1 MINMSKEN
9 LFCDLAFEPINGL
22 FPYQP
27 GKPIDEL
34 QRELG
39 LKNIIKLAS
48 NENPLGPSDK
58 VKKAVHGALDDMS
71 LYPDGNGFYLK
82 KALSEKLGI
91 PSNMITL
98 GNGSNDVL
106 DVIARVFLTTG
117 REAVYSEYSFVV
129 YAIATQSV
137 GATAKVAKAYSPD
150 SIGAYGH
157 NLAAMEKLVGDKTS
171 VVFIA
176 NPNNPTGTWI
186 EPGELEGFIK
196 NLPSHVIVVLD
207 EAYGEYLDQ
216 KNSVDTTK
224 WLARYPNL
232 IITRTFSKAYGLA
245 GLRIGYAVSHPDIAD
260 LLNRVRHP
268 FNVNSLGLV
277 AAEAALSDE
286 AYIEKSRKLNQ
297 QGLDQL
303 SVGFKQLG
311 LNYIP
316 SIGNFISVNVGE
328 KAGDIYTKLLHEG
341 VIVRPISA
349 YKMPQHLRVSVGLQS
364 ENDVFLSAL
373 KRVMQVV

>member
-9 LFCDLAFEPINGL
+9 FFCDLAFEPINGL

-48 NENPLGPSDK
+48 NENPLGPSEK
-58 VKKAVHGALDDMS
+58 VKKAVHDALGDMS

-82 KALSEKLGI
+82 KALSEKLGL
-91 PSNMITL
+91 PSSMITL

-117 REAVYSEYSFVV
+117 RECVYSEYSFVV

-137 GATAKVAKAYSPD
+137 GATAKVAQSFPVGSA
-150 SIGAYGH
+150 GEYGH
-157 NLAAMEKLVGDKTS
+157 DLAAMEQLVGEKTS
-171 VVFIA
+171 VIFIA

-186 EPGELEGFIK
+186 EPDELEGFIK
-196 NLPSHVIVVLD
+196 KIPSHVIVVVD

-216 KNSVDTTK
+216 KSFVDTTK
-224 WLARYPNL
+224 WLAKYPNL

-245 GLRIGYAVSHPDIAD
+245 GLRIGYAVSHPDIAN

-277 AAEAALSDE
+277 AAEAALNDE
-286 AYIEKSRKLNQ
+286 AYIEKSRELNQ

-303 SVGFKQLG
+303 SLGFKQLG

-364 ENDVFLSAL
+364 ENDIFLKAL
-373 KRVMQVV
+373 KRVIQNV